1 MSTCIMFYGGIG
13 IGLNTKIRLAAEK
26 LVQPVNVVWP
36 DPLQELA
43 DLLEAQLE
51 RDKELLALRR
61 NSKAKKADTAE
72 PTFKNVLEVSKR
84 VRLGAIS

>member
-1 MSTCIMFYGGIG
+1 VFEEG
-13 IGLNTKIRLAAEK
+13 RHAAC
-26 LVQPVNVVWP
+26 QP

-61 NSKAKKADTAE
+61 NSKAKQADTAE
-72 PTFKNVLEVSKR
+72 PPFKNVLKRVIKR